1 MHSNGKY
8 KHTMNMKI
16 FSNVYQLCCVNS
28 DVYERNY
35 NANSSENTPV
45 DNQFLILEDF
55 HREDM
60 LGLFIKKKLDEISD
74 QYKRN
79 TPTNL
84 ETFGCFNKIIQSIN
98 TNNSNLKRHRK

>member
-1 MHSNGKY
+1 M
-8 KHTMNMKI
+8 
-16 FSNVYQLCCVNS
+16 
-28 DVYERNY
+28 YERNY